1 MYFLGTFMKPGSYT
15 RKSHENKSFEVQGK
29 ILDMLESGTDSD
41 SVYRSLYEERNFLG
55 LELYTKTL
63 DLYKKNR
70 GITYKMSAQAAAL
83 KFFNNLYPWQT
94 QIFELI
100 NNSPADDRSIHWIWE
115 SIGGTGKSTFIKQY
129 QSLHPNSTIHTQ
141 SSVKRADLLYLASG
155 FDERK
160 VVMVDC
166 CRFNGAEEVDYE
178 SLELLK
184 GGSFV
189 SSKYMSKHCVGP
201 PVHVMVFANS
211 LPVLKNL
218 SIDRWRIAEI
228 TKQKELSWSWVYQD
242 GDKEPELKTVGL
254 ITPWTGSL
262 NSKIAQFKQQ
272 LNRNTVSREQHG
284 LILSPSESD
293 YRCTNEGPLNPK
305 QNPYDIILPMQY
317 QSQPMSQFNP
327 DDTTQKTNT
336 SIHNSSYDSY
346 KSTTQLNPGDIDTT
360 QKTTT
365 SIHNNSYNSYKSTTT
380 QFYPDDNDTTQKT
393 NNSIHN
399 NSYDSNES
407 DTSTLSLNSA
417 SVDEVY
423 KSQDGVACDVS
434 YSEEYSAQDPPN
446 LNFLYPS

>member
-1 MYFLGTFMKPGSYT
+1 
-15 RKSHENKSFEVQGK
+15 
-29 ILDMLESGTDSD
+29 
-41 SVYRSLYEERNFLG
+41 
-55 LELYTKTL
+55 
-63 DLYKKNR
+63 
-70 GITYKMSAQAAAL
+70 
-83 KFFNNLYPWQT
+83 
-94 QIFELI
+94 
-100 NNSPADDRSIHWIWE
+100 
-115 SIGGTGKSTFIKQY
+115 
-129 QSLHPNSTIHTQ
+129 
-141 SSVKRADLLYLASG
+141 
-155 FDERK
+155 
-160 VVMVDC
+160 
-166 CRFNGAEEVDYE
+166 
-178 SLELLK
+178 
-184 GGSFV
+184 
-189 SSKYMSKHCVGP
+189 
-201 PVHVMVFANS
+201 
-211 LPVLKNL
+211 
-218 SIDRWRIAEI
+218 
-228 TKQKELSWSWVYQD
+228 
-242 GDKEPELKTVGL
+242 
-254 ITPWTGSL
+254 
-262 NSKIAQFKQQ
+262 
-272 LNRNTVSREQHG
+272 
-284 LILSPSESD
+284 
-293 YRCTNEGPLNPK
+293 
-305 QNPYDIILPMQY
+305 MQY